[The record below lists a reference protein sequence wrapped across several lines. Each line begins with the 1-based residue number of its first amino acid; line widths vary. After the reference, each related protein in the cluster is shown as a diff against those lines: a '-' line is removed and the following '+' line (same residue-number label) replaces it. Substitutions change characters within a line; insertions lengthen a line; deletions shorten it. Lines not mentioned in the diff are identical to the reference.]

1 MFDYFVS
8 KNRMER
14 MNLEFLISHLSF
26 SFFFLVTEIVSHQ
39 KNSILG
45 QFIQKCSAWSKMSC
59 ISALFEMAKVKKSN
73 FQATLPHCTP
83 VLLRKTAPCPPMNQP
98 ERDLEL

>member
-1 MFDYFVS
+1 
-8 KNRMER
+8 
-14 MNLEFLISHLSF
+14 MNDFRINYSF
-26 SFFFLVTEIVSHQ
+26 IVFILFSRHRNCKSQ

-59 ISALFEMAKVKKSN
+59 ISALFEMAQLKKSN

-83 VLLRKTAPCPPMNQP
+83 VLLRKTAPNEPT
-98 ERDLEL
+98 RKRFGTTTYY